1 MRSIG
6 IEFYLM
12 VAFLFIVVFLGVLGF
27 VVEKTSLGDKINM
40 KNSLVEAIDE
50 DNPD

>member
-12 VAFLFIVVFLGVLGF
+12 VAFLFFVVFLGVLGF
-27 VVEKTSLGDKINM
+27 VVEKTSLGDKINK